1 MIRSNPLQNRIIVLL
16 LLVIAFGSGCKKDS
30 EKALLDPST
39 CLVKKQVQ
47 KNEYGSILATVS
59 YEYDDQR
66 RITIRTIEPASGLTW
81 TYKYTYSTS
90 QVVEAEHDYTGA
102 MKYQVTYHLDDN
114 GLAVTSS
121 QSGKSVMG
129 NSQYEYNADGYMIK
143 NTFFSEGTTFYASW
157 SWEITDGN
165 ITSHTSY
172 QPHSGLGG
180 TETYT
185 YFTDK
190 TNSAGNNNTGMMFFG
205 KSSRNLVRSSTFTS
219 DASSGSATYSYEF
232 DSHQRMTKVIIQGTT
247 LNTKAEE
254 ISYEYY

>member
-1 MIRSNPLQNRIIVLL
+1 MIRSNPLHNRLFITFLL
-16 LLVIAFGSGCKKDS
+16 LFATVSGCKKDS

-39 CLVKKQVQ
+39 CLVKKEVY
-47 KNEYGSILATVS
+47 KNEHGSILATVS

-66 RITIRTIEPASGLTW
+66 RITIRMVEPASGLAW
-81 TYKYTYSTS
+81 TYKYQYSTS
-90 QVVEAEHDYTGA
+90 QIIEAVYDNEGV
-102 MKYQVTYHLDDN
+102 MKYQVTYHLNEKD
-114 GLAVTSS
+114 LAVTSS
-121 QSGKSVMG
+121 QSSRSVME
-129 NSQYEYNADGYMIK
+129 NSQYEYDADGYMIK
-143 NTFFSEGTTFYASW
+143 NTFFSEGTTVYASW

-165 ITSHTSY
+165 ITSHTSH

-219 DASSGSATYSYEF
+219 DASSGSATYSYQF
-232 DSHQRMTKVIIQGTT
+232 DSHQRVTRVTIQGST
-247 LNTKAEE
+247 LSSSARE